1 MCGGGGKA
9 RRARRE
15 ARRAAQRAA
24 AERQRMQDEYNRTL
38 RQAYPS
44 WDRSRPAMRPAPAP
58 VAKAPEPVMAPEP
71 LVGPQGQTS
80 GRVRQRRS
88 SKRTAANYRRRGTG
102 SLRIAVNVP
111 SSSRG
116 GGLNLG

>member
-1 MCGGGGKA
+1 MCGGGGQA

-24 AERQRMQDEYNRTL
+24 AERQRLQNEYNATL
-38 RQAYPS
+38 RAAMS
-44 WDRSRPAMRPAPAP
+44 SRPSMRPAPAP
-58 VAKAPEPVMAPEP
+58 VAKAPEPVSAPEP

-88 SKRTAANYRRRGTG
+88 AKRTAANYRRRGTG

>member
-1 MCGGGGKA
+1 MCGGGGQA

-24 AERQRMQDEYNRTL
+24 QERQRMQDQYNASL
-38 RQAYPS
+38 RQAMA
-44 WDRSRPAMRPAPAP
+44 SRPQMAPAPAP
-58 VAKAPEPVMAPEP
+58 VQKAPDPVSAPEP

-111 SSSRG
+111 SSSKG

>member
-1 MCGGGGKA
+1 MCGGGGQA

-24 AERQRMQDEYNRTL
+24 QERQRMQDQYNASL
-38 RQAYPS
+38 RQAMS
-44 WDRSRPAMRPAPAP
+44 SRPQMAPAPAP
-58 VAKAPEPVMAPEP
+58 VQKAPEPVNAPEP
-71 LVGPQGQTS
+71 LMGPQGQTS

-88 SKRTAANYRRRGTG
+88 SKRTAANYRRKGTG

>member
-1 MCGGGGKA
+1 MCGGGGQA

-24 AERQRMQDEYNRTL
+24 QERQRMQDQYNASL
-38 RQAYPS
+38 RQAMSSQPVA
-44 WDRSRPAMRPAPAP
+44 RQAPAP
-58 VAKAPEPVMAPEP
+58 VQKAPEPVGAPEP

-88 SKRTAANYRRRGTG
+88 AKRTAANYRKRGTG